1 MSTKNNVFG
10 VHSDKVH
17 EFELVALAQMYTF
30 LIHSDSNHFTYDLF
44 ISLSLVGLS
53 SVVALRVC
61 ISLLFIAGSIAG
73 HGYLLAPTILAEF
86 HFSCIL
92 SSLNFIFVGF
102 CLHLHAVVWVAYFAG
117 LVY

>member
-1 MSTKNNVFG
+1 LAKNNVFG

-17 EFELVALAQMYTF
+17 KFELVALAQ
-30 LIHSDSNHFTYDLF
+30 
-44 ISLSLVGLS
+44 
-53 SVVALRVC
+53 VALRVC

-86 HFSCIL
+86 HFSCVL

-102 CLHLHAVVWVAYFAG
+102 RLHLHAVVWVAYFAG